1 MDERRGSFRRRFP
14 AMNAARKHGDFFAS
28 QRAAAKIL
36 DPFQRNKFNHLM
48 ETDLSIAARGHLAN
62 GFTRLH
68 LGRLRR

>member
-1 MDERRGSFRRRFP
+1 MPPENTVIFLHLSGPRPRYW
-14 AMNAARKHGDFFAS
+14 
-28 QRAAAKIL
+28 I
-36 DPFQRNKFNHLM
+36 PFQRNKFNRLM